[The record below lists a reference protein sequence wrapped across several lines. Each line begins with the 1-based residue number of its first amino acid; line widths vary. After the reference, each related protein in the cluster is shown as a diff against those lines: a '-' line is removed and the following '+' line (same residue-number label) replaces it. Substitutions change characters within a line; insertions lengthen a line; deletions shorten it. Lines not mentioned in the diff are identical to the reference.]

1 MKHFL
6 NRTAALASMAA
17 GAIGAL
23 AIGLAPAASAQE
35 FSGNVTL
42 VSDYSFRGQSQTGRD
57 AAIQGGFDLGF
68 DSGFYI
74 GTWAS
79 NVNFGPYSDGADP
92 TYTSMELDLYAGFS
106 GEMGEGSTWDVSIIR
121 FEYPNEGVADYIELA
136 LAFSFGDLSV
146 GANYSPEYLG
156 EGGDTFLY
164 PYVGYSFGL
173 GENATLDV
181 SVGQGIGDTGDHLDY
196 SITLGVPVAGLDF
209 GIGVVGT
216 NIDDSGP
223 GDEGRLI
230 LSLSKSL

>member
-6 NRTAALASMAA
+6 TRTAALAA
-17 GAIGAL
+17 GALGAL
-23 AIGLAPAASAQE
+23 AIGLAPAVSAQE

-92 TYTSMELDLYAGFS
+92 TYTSMELDLYAGFG
-106 GEMGEGSTWDVSIIR
+106 GEMSEGSTWDVSIIR
-121 FEYPNEGVADYIELA
+121 FEYPNEGAADYIELA
-136 LAFSFGDLSV
+136 LAFSFGDFSV

-164 PYVGYSFGL
+164 PYVGYSFAL

-196 SITLGVPVAGLDF
+196 SITLGAPVAGLDF

>member
-17 GAIGAL
+17 GAIGTL

-35 FSGNVTL
+35 FSGNVTI
-42 VSDYSFRGQSQTGRD
+42 VSDYSFRGETQTGRD

-92 TYTSMELDLYAGFS
+92 TYTSMELDLYAGFGGAMS
-106 GEMGEGSTWDVSIIR
+106 EGSTWDVSIIR
-121 FEYPNEGVADYIELA
+121 FEYPNEGAADYIEVA
-136 LAFSFGDLSV
+136 LAFSFGDFSV

-173 GENATLDV
+173 GESATLDV
-181 SVGQGIGDTGDHLDY
+181 SVGQGLGDTGDHLDY
-196 SITLGVPVAGLDF
+196 SIMLGAPVAGLDF

-216 NIDDSGP
+216 DIDDGSP
-223 GDEGRLI
+223 GNEGRLI